1 MRSLRCIAVDLSG
14 TQIRAARYTVDGLL
28 EARVSMPTGAQEGL
42 AAVFQRIKSV
52 IRQVWPP
59 EIPVTGIGIGLPG
72 VLDHKRG
79 VVLRAAN
86 LPGWVDVPLRDKL
99 LEAFHV
105 PVFMGNDAHLA
116 ALAEHRF
123 GAGRGVSNMVYLAI
137 GASIGGGLILND
149 TLFIGSYGR
158 GAELGHITLDV
169 RGPRCNCGRRGC
181 LEALASGTAIARR
194 AQERLE
200 RGEDSLLRALV
211 DGDLSQ
217 ITVQEV
223 NIAAQQGDSL
233 AQAIF
238 AEAGGYI
245 AAALVNLMYLLNPEL
260 FVLGG
265 GALRA
270 GDALLAQIQQA
281 AAILAPD
288 SYREQTRIVPAAL
301 WENVGLWG
309 ALALVMMKLDL

>member
-14 TQIRAARYTVDGLL
+14 TQIRAARYTVDGVL
-28 EARVSMPTGAQEGL
+28 EARVGMSAGAQEGL
-42 AAVFQRIKSV
+42 AAVFQRLKSV

-59 EIPVTGIGIGLPG
+59 EMPVAGIGIGLPG

-79 VVLRAAN
+79 VVLRAAD
-86 LPGWVDVPLRDKL
+86 LSGWVDVPLRDKL

-105 PVFMGNDAHLA
+105 PIFMGNDAHLA

-137 GASIGGGLILND
+137 GDSIGGGMIIND
-149 TLFIGSYGR
+149 TLFTGGYGSGS
-158 GAELGHITLDV
+158 ELGHITLDV
-169 RGPRCNCGRRGC
+169 QGPRCRCGRRGC
-181 LEALASGTAIARR
+181 LEAVASGTAIARR

-200 RGEDSLLRALV
+200 RGEESLLRALV
-211 DGDLSQ
+211 DGELAQ
-217 ITVQEV
+217 ITAQEV

-245 AAALVNLMYLLNPEL
+245 ATALVNLMYLLNPEL

-265 GALRA
+265 SVLRA
-270 GDALLAQIQQA
+270 GNALLAQIQEA
-281 AAILAPD
+281 VAILAPD

-301 WENVGLWG
+301 WEDVGLWG
-309 ALALVMMKLDL
+309 AQALVMMELNL

>member
-1 MRSLRCIAVDLSG
+1 
-14 TQIRAARYTVDGLL
+14 
-28 EARVSMPTGAQEGL
+28 MPTGAQESL
-42 AAVFQRIKSV
+42 ASVCQRLKSV

-59 EIPVTGIGIGLPG
+59 EIGLPG
-72 VLDHKRG
+72 ILDYKRG
-79 VVLRAAN
+79 VVLKASN
-86 LPGWVDVPLRDKL
+86 LSGWVDVPLRDNL
-99 LEAFHV
+99 LDAFHV

-137 GASIGGGLILND
+137 GDGIGGGMILND
-149 TLFIGSYGR
+149 TLFTGGHGR
-158 GAELGHITLDV
+158 GAELGHMTLDV
-169 RGPRCNCGRRGC
+169 HGPRCHCGRHGC

-200 RGEDSLLRALV
+200 RGEDSLLRTLV

-217 ITVQEV
+217 ITAQEV
-223 NIAAQQGDSL
+223 STAAQQGDSL

-245 AAALVNLMYLLNPEL
+245 ATALVNLMYLLNPEL

-265 GALRA
+265 SVLRA
-270 GDALLAQIQQA
+270 GDAFLAQIQEA
-281 AAILAPD
+281 VALLAPD
-288 SYREQTRIVPAAL
+288 NYREQTRIVPAAL
-301 WENVGLWG
+301 WE
-309 ALALVMMKLDL
+309 LVTGCGSANCICFEN